1 MDLNRATLLGHVVHT
16 PRSRKLPSGDTMAR
30 FSLAT
35 NSISRDP
42 RTMETKR
49 GVDYHEIAA
58 FGRLAG
64 VVLRYVT
71 SGMHLLVEGKLRNRE
86 YVGKGGVK
94 VKTTEIVL
102 AQLVMLGPK
111 RTQDSAAREV
121 PSSGTVETA

>member
-16 PRSRKLPSGDTMAR
+16 PKSRKLPSGDVVAR

-49 GVDYHEIAA
+49 GVDYHEITA

-71 SGMHLLVEGKLRNRE
+71 GGMHLFVEGKLHHRE
-86 YVGKGGVK
+86 YVGKGGAK
-94 VKTTEIVL
+94 VRTTEIVL
-102 AQLVMLGPK
+102 SEIVLLGPK
-111 RTQDSAAREV
+111 QAVDKPTPEV
-121 PSSGTVETA
+121 PSSEVTDPA